1 MGSAEGRGGLVIA
14 DGHNFPCPCWGLSG
28 LQSEDEIGTVF
39 SSSPSRWVMLG
50 TLILKDERGWD
61 IHHNMLQR
69 LRPVRLI
76 VCLRGE
82 RERQRNKKA
91 LMWGKRAA
99 GAISHLCFWNLSGRP
114 TVYVT
119 AWANISKATQ
129 VKKKNA
135 SVPDEPNSFSCV
147 SVIEQQKTKHRCG
160 TLLPHGVCCSLKEKN
175 KNKKKTTTTATQ

>member
-39 SSSPSRWVMLG
+39 SSSPSHWVMLG

-61 IHHNMLQR
+61 IHHSMLQR

-82 RERQRNKKA
+82 RERERNKKA
-91 LMWGKRAA
+91 LMWGKGAA

-119 AWANISKATQ
+119 ARANISQATQ
-129 VKKKNA
+129 VKKNGSRIRFQMNQIPSA
-135 SVPDEPNSFSCV
+135 VF
-147 SVIEQQKTKHRCG
+147 
-160 TLLPHGVCCSLKEKN
+160 LW
-175 KNKKKTTTTATQ
+175 